1 MYIRYEGMT
10 VIFLK
15 GNKMQAYSVGVW
27 EIHVE
32 GENVESVGRRAA
44 RVWKKSREHK
54 EKGRK

>member
-1 MYIRYEGMT
+1 MYICYEGMA
-10 VIFLK
+10 VIFL
-15 GNKMQAYSVGVW
+15 MQAYSVYIGVW

-44 RVWKKSREHK
+44 RVWKKRREHK